1 MLNIAERFSHI
12 AERLELPPEAAGSPQ
27 VLVSG
32 RRLVTVE
39 GHRGIRLYGPERI
52 EVRTRSGCAAV
63 RGRDLQVC
71 FDAVLYGFLPC
82 APAAVNAAVAKE
94 AKTDD
99 EILPNTLKIKQTSD
113 NNNFPG

>member
-71 FDAVLYGFLPC
+71 FMSPERLLIRGRIDAVIL
-82 APAAVNAAVAKE
+82 E
-94 AKTDD
+94 A
-99 EILPNTLKIKQTSD
+99 EA
-113 NNNFPG
+113 